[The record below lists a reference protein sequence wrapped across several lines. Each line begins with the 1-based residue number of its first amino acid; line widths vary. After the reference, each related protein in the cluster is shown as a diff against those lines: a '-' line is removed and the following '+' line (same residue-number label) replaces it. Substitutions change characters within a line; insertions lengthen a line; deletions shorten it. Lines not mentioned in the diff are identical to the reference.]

1 MNKRIENYQ
10 SELLQKYCD
19 EVELMYTKI
28 RGWRHDYH
36 NHIQTMKAYLTMGE
50 TEQLGKYLDRL
61 DQDLTTVDTVVKTGN
76 VMIDAVLNSKL
87 SLAKAR
93 NIAVE
98 AKAIVPA
105 GLEISEIDLSLIIGN
120 LMDNAME
127 ACLRIRE
134 EEKRFIRVY
143 IDVMKGQLYI
153 YVMNAVNGRPEKRR
167 RESRR
172 DEIYREESGR
182 EFLRGGFTWESSF
195 GKDLG
200 RESPRGRVF
209 PREKNLR
216 EERRPVEYR
225 SIKAG
230 RAHGYGLMRIDRV
243 VERYK
248 GYIDRQDEENVF
260 ATEILLPLVHE

>member
-1 MNKRIENYQ
+1 MIILWLAAGAAVLLGLLVGGRAYLVRLVDRRIGRYQ
-10 SELLQKYCD
+10 NDLLQRHCE
-19 EVELMYTKI
+19 EVDNMYRQT

-50 TEQLGKYLDRL
+50 TERLGKYLDRL
-61 DQDLTTVDTVVKTGN
+61 DEDLTTVDTVVKTGN
-76 VMIDAVLNSKL
+76 VMIDAILNSKL
-87 SLAKAR
+87 SLAKAK

-98 AKAIVPA
+98 AKALVPA
-105 GLEISEIDLSLIIGN
+105 SLDISEIDLSLIIGN

-127 ACLRIRE
+127 ACLQIRE

-167 RESRR
+167 KESRS
-172 DEIYREESGR
+172 EENSREEGQ
-182 EFLRGGFTWESSF
+182 
-195 GKDLG
+195 
-200 RESPRGRVF
+200 PA
-209 PREKNLR
+209 
-216 EERRPVEYR
+216 EYR
-225 SIKAG
+225 STKAG
-230 RAHGYGLMRIDRV
+230 RAHGFGLMRIDRV

>member
-1 MNKRIENYQ
+1 MIVLWMAVGAAALLGLLLGGRTYLIRLVDRRIGNYQ
-10 SELLQKYCD
+10 NDLLQKHCE
-19 EVELMYTKI
+19 EVENMYRQT

-50 TEQLGKYLDRL
+50 TERLGKYLDRL
-61 DQDLTTVDTVVKTGN
+61 DEDLSTVDTVVKTGN

-87 SLAKAR
+87 SLARAK
-93 NIAVE
+93 NIEVD

-105 GLEISEIDLSLIIGN
+105 GLNISEIDLSLIIGN

-153 YVMNAVNGRPEKRR
+153 YVMNAVNGRPQKKG
-167 RESRR
+167 RESRQEGGYR
-172 DEIYREESGR
+172 EGIHTEKNFREESR
-182 EFLRGGFTWESSF
+182 PAEYPSTKES
-195 GKDLG
+195 
-200 RESPRGRVF
+200 
-209 PREKNLR
+209 
-216 EERRPVEYR
+216 
-225 SIKAG
+225 
-230 RAHGYGLMRIDRV
+230 RAHGFGLMRIDRV

-260 ATEILLPLVHE
+260 ATEILLPLMHE